1 MVGVVTIFG
10 GSGFIGHSLV
20 QLLAKQGWVIRV
32 AVRRARDARDLQ
44 PLGNV
49 GQIVAVPCKVQDPA
63 LVEAALAGADAAVNL
78 TGILY
83 ERGAQSFDAVHV
95 QGAANIARAAAK
107 LGVGRLVHMSALGA
121 DPQSKS
127 AYARSKAAG
136 EAALRAAYPAASIV
150 RPSIVFGPGDGFFNR
165 FAAMALLSPVLPL
178 IGGGAT
184 RFQPVYVGDVA
195 QAMAACLAG
204 SGHEGETY
212 ELGGPRV
219 YSFKEL
225 LEMML
230 REIKRKRLLLPVPYA
245 LATIKAAFLEHLPVP
260 PITRDQV
267 KLLKRDNVVAEGA
280 KGLADL
286 GIEATP
292 VESILPLYMDC
303 FRDGGRYEAASPA

>member
-1 MVGVVTIFG
+1 MMGVVTIFG

-20 QLLAKQGWVIRV
+20 RLLAKQGWVIRV
-32 AVRRARDARDLQ
+32 AVRRPRDAHDLQ

-49 GQIVAVPCKVQDPA
+49 GQIVAIPCKVQDPG

-95 QGAANIARAAAK
+95 QGAANIAKAAAK

-121 DPQSKS
+121 DPNSES

-165 FAAMALLSPVLPL
+165 FAAMAQISPVLPL

-195 QAMAACLAG
+195 RAMAACLAG
-204 SGHEGETY
+204 PGFEGETF

-219 YSFKEL
+219 YSFKKL

-230 REIKRKRLLLPVPYA
+230 RETKRKRLLVPVPFA
-245 LATIKAAFLEHLPVP
+245 LAMVKAAFLEHLPVP

-280 KGLADL
+280 KGLATL
-286 GIEATP
+286 GIDATP
-292 VESILPLYMDC
+292 VESILPLYLDC
-303 FRDGGRYEAASPA
+303 FRDGGRYEAASPV